1 MTTATLLLN
10 ASYEPLR
17 VIPWHKAIT
26 LALLQKADILESY
39 EGKILRATNDVYAW
53 PAVARLRARVSWRD
67 RGVRFSRSNVYRRD
81 DFTCQFCGKRFAP
94 GQLTFD
100 HVLPKSHGGQTSWTN
115 IVTACLSCNQRKGAR
130 TPKQAG
136 MVLLREPC
144 EPTWFQKDL
153 VSYQDVWVPY
163 LWT

>member
-39 EGKILRATNDVYAW
+39 EGKVICATNDVYAW
-53 PAVARLRARVSWRD
+53 PAVARLRSRVSWRD
-67 RGVRFSRSNVYRRD
+67 RGVRFSRTNVYKRD
-81 DFTCQFCGKRFAP
+81 DFTCQFCGKRHAP
-94 GQLTFD
+94 AQLTFD
-100 HVLPKSHGGQTSWTN
+100 HVLPKSQGGPTSWTN
-115 IVTACLSCNQRKGAR
+115 IVTACLSCNQRKGAK

-136 MVLLREPC
+136 MALLREPR

-153 VSYQDVWVPY
+153 VAYQEVWEPY